1 MNRLFLSRLTIVL
14 LAGLLASCGDST
26 SKTAPSAASESAPL
40 QKKPSEG
47 AGKGNEGADSH
58 GGHEEHKEE
67 GAVVLSAEE
76 ASAEG
81 IKSEAVEYRAVSAAI
96 QLTAAIVANRDRLAH
111 IAPRVTGKLVRV
123 HTNLGER
130 VSAGKVL
137 AHVDSI
143 EIGSANSE
151 YLQARSAADL
161 ARANGVRSEKLYAE
175 QVISQKDYLAARSEV
190 ERTDAALRAA
200 RDRLRTLGVGLP
212 QPGGPA
218 PSIYPLTAPFAGTII
233 AKDAVLGELAQPD
246 KPVFSIADLTSVW
259 IEADLFEKDL
269 ARVRVGAKASVVV
282 NAYPDQRFPGALTY
296 ISDTVDPQTRTL
308 KARIEVP
315 NPEGRLKPGM
325 FATAH
330 LDTDAAQEALAV
342 PADAVVL
349 LDGKSSVFVEENG
362 RYLPR
367 AVTLGAGSGTLV
379 PVIEGLS
386 PGDSVAVAGVYALK
400 ARLLKSKIGEG
411 HSH

>member
-1 MNRLFLSRLTIVL
+1 MNRSFLSLLTPLL
-14 LAGLLASCGDST
+14 LAGLLAGCGDST
-26 SKTAPSAASESAPL
+26 SKTTPSVTGEPAPM
-40 QKKPSEG
+40 QKKSPEG
-47 AGKGNEGADSH
+47 AAKHQEGADSH
-58 GGHEEHKEE
+58 GGHDEHAEED
-67 GAVVLSAEE
+67 AVVLSAEE
-76 ASAEG
+76 ARAEG
-81 IKSEAVEYRAVSAAI
+81 IKSEVVEYRPVSAAI
-96 QLTAAIVANRDRLAH
+96 PLTAAIVANRDRLAH
-111 IAPRVTGKLVRV
+111 IAPRVSGKLVRV
-123 HTNLGER
+123 HANLGER

-137 AHVDSI
+137 AQVDSI

-161 ARANGVRSEKLYAE
+161 ARANGVRAEKLFAE
-175 QVISQKDYLAARSEV
+175 QVIAQKDYLAARSEV

-218 PSIYPLTAPFAGTII
+218 PSVYPLTAPFAGTVI

-246 KPVFSIADLTSVW
+246 KAVFSIADLTSVW

-269 ARVRVGAKASVVV
+269 GRVRVGAKASVVV

-315 NPEGRLKPGM
+315 NPVGRLKPGM
-325 FATAH
+325 FATVH

-342 PADAVVL
+342 PVDAIVL

-367 AVTLGAGSGTLV
+367 TVTLSAGAGALV
-379 PVIEGLS
+379 PVVEGLS
-386 PGDSVAVAGVYALK
+386 AGDSVAVAGVYALK